1 MHETGRE
8 AAAARSVCTTCG
20 GDIRFSHREYGGGA
34 RTVAVFRCRACGAVK
49 KHAPMLRSEAAGD
62 DRAQR
67 GRSRKHRSFDEGP
80 PVNPVLDPETAARLR
95 GDRPGKAE

>member
-1 MHETGRE
+1 
-8 AAAARSVCTTCG
+8 
-20 GDIRFSHREYGGGA
+20 
-34 RTVAVFRCRACGAVK
+34 
-49 KHAPMLRSEAAGD
+49 MLRSESAGD

-95 GDRPGKAE
+95 GDRPGKAES